1 MNVNAGVNV
10 KVINHMMLQNI
21 LDYENFKCRKKL
33 VDKLVEECTENTDEV
48 KMIKITLAEH
58 ECKFSCTLDIALIS
72 VIFTINIGIGT
83 FFVYYKPTNTWIMI
97 KRHFLKKAL
106 YFKQQF
112 TKQINGKYQIS
123 NK

>member
-48 KMIKITLAEH
+48 KMTKITLAEH

-83 FFVYYKPTNTWIMI
+83 FFVYYKPTNT
-97 KRHFLKKAL
+97 
-106 YFKQQF
+106 
-112 TKQINGKYQIS
+112 
-123 NK
+123 